1 MANISDSL
9 RINDS
14 SSAGSESG
22 HENTEGALN
31 RKVSTIRQADENSEP
46 PSKNDPGQ
54 ETGLEDT
61 TVESE
66 GFKKSRKGK

>member
-1 MANISDSL
+1 MANTSDSL

-31 RKVSTIRQADENSEP
+31 RKVSTIRQAGENSKP
-46 PSKNDPGQ
+46 RSKQD
-54 ETGLEDT
+54 
-61 TVESE
+61 
-66 GFKKSRKGK
+66 